1 MAEHFPSYMS
11 DSDALLWNVERDP
24 LLRSTIVTVSLLDR
38 SPDWDR
44 LRARIDL
51 GSRLIPRLRQRVLVP
66 PLRLGP
72 PQWSGDPDFDLDYHL
87 RHVRLPAGGDLG
99 SLLDLVRP
107 ATMSDFDRS
116 RPLWEFT
123 VVEGLDHGCAA
134 LVMKV
139 HHSITDGVGG
149 MRLALMLLDLEAEG
163 ALPGP
168 APQFEPIVRLGPAAL
183 VTRSLALTGRRALGL
198 ARGGLK
204 ALGALRDEPTRI
216 GGEALRAAGSL
227 ARFLAPAF
235 TPRSPIMRGRSLD
248 RRLGTIEI
256 ELDDLRRAAKAAG
269 GSLNDAFVAGVTG
282 GMARYHRE
290 HGAPASDL
298 RMTMPI
304 NLRAEGDITGGG
316 NRFTPARFP
325 IPLTIDDPIE
335 RMQAIRSLVRRIR
348 DEPAVAMSNSLA
360 AVLDR
365 LPQVATTALFGSLLK
380 GADFVT
386 SNVPGAPFPVYM
398 AGAQLTRMYA
408 FAPTAGA
415 AANFTL
421 LSHCGTCCIGV
432 LTDAAAIP
440 DTDHLLTCI
449 ADGLHEVTEIT

>member
-24 LLRSTIVTVSLLDR
+24 LLRSTIVTVALLDR
-38 SPDWDR
+38 SPDWPR
-44 LRARIDL
+44 LRAKIDR
-51 GSRLIPRLRQRVLVP
+51 GTRLIPRMRQRVLVP

-87 RHVRLPAGGDLG
+87 RHVRLPFGGDLP
-99 SLLDLVRP
+99 SVLELVRP

-123 VVEGLDHGCAA
+123 VVEGLDGGGAA

-149 MRLALMLLDLEAEG
+149 MRLALLLLDLEPDG
-163 ALPGP
+163 DPVGP
-168 APQFEPIVRLGPAAL
+168 EPHMTPIVRLGPASL
-183 VTRSLALTGRRALGL
+183 VTRSLALTGRRAVGL
-198 ARGGLK
+198 ARGGID
-204 ALGALRDEPTRI
+204 ALRSLQADPSRV
-216 GGEALRAAGSL
+216 GREAIRTAGSL

-235 TPRSPIMRGRSLD
+235 TPRSPVMRGRSLD
-248 RRLGTIEI
+248 RRLGTLEV
-256 ELDDLRRAAKAAG
+256 ELDDLRRAAKVAG
-269 GSLNDAFVAGVTG
+269 GSLNDAFVAGVAG
-282 GMARYHRE
+282 GLARYHEE
-290 HGAPASDL
+290 HGRPAADL

-304 NLRAEGDITGGG
+304 NLRADGDTTAGG

-325 IPLTIDDPIE
+325 IPLTIDDPLE
-335 RMQAIRSLVRRIR
+335 RMQAIRTLVQSIR
-348 DEPAVAMSNSLA
+348 QEPAVAMSSSLA
-360 AVLDR
+360 AILDR
-365 LPQVATTALFGSLLK
+365 LPQIATTALFGSLLK

-386 SNVPGAPFPVYM
+386 SNVPGAPFPVYLS
-398 AGAQLTRMYA
+398 GARLTRMYA

-415 AANFTL
+415 AVNIAM

-432 LTDAAAIP
+432 LTDTAAVP
-440 DTDHLLTCI
+440 DTDRLVACI
-449 ADGLHEVTEIT
+449 GAGLAEVTAVG